1 MKTDRVKFWL
11 KRSRLARVP
20 LMGYRAKLA
29 VSSLASP
36 AANIARWTLS
46 SREYTNFT
54 YDLDERNRTYLA
66 HFLSVATGRTVSD
79 MLGYFAELEGDE
91 QLRGHIR
98 DTIRGSELRGVCDE
112 EPRYGR
118 RLGWY
123 ALVRATKPTVVVE
136 TGVDKGLG
144 SCVLAAALLR
154 NAQEGRPGTY
164 FGLDINPDAGLLF
177 KAPYDACGRIVYDD
191 SLATLRAFEQP
202 IDLFINDSDHSAEHE
217 AREYE
222 LVARKLSE
230 RAFVIGDNAH
240 TNTVLADFALA
251 HRRRFLFF
259 KDQPKNHWYG
269 GAGIGL
275 AFP

>member
-1 MKTDRVKFWL
+1 MKRTAVNAWL
-11 KRSRLARVP
+11 KRSRFARVP
-20 LMGYRAKLA
+20 LMGYRAQMAL
-29 VSSLASP
+29 SSLGSP
-36 AANIARWTLS
+36 AVRIARWTLT

-54 YDLDERNRTYLA
+54 YDLDDRNRTYLA
-66 HFLSVATGRTVSD
+66 HFLAVATGRPVPE

-91 QLRGHIR
+91 RLRAHIR
-98 DTIRGSELRGVCDE
+98 DTIRSSVFRGVCDE

-123 ALVRATKPTVVVE
+123 ALVRATKPGVVVE

-144 SCVLAAALLR
+144 SCTLAAALLR
-154 NAQEGRPGTY
+154 NAEEGKPGAY

-177 KAPYDACGRIVYDD
+177 RAPYDQAGRILYGD
-191 SLATLRAFEQP
+191 SLLTLRAFDRS
-202 IDLFINDSDHSAEHE
+202 IDLFVNDSDHSVEHE
-217 AREYE
+217 AREYQI
-222 LVARKLSE
+222 VADKLTK

-240 TNTVLADFALA
+240 TNTGLAEFAEA
-251 HRRRFLFF
+251 SGRKFLFF
-259 KDQPKNHWYG
+259 KEQPKDHWYG

>member
-1 MKTDRVKFWL
+1 MKTDRVKYWL

-29 VSSLASP
+29 VSSLAAP
-36 AANIARWTLS
+36 AVNMARWTLS

-54 YDLDERNRTYLA
+54 YDLDECNRLYLA
-66 HFLSVATGRTVSD
+66 HFLSVATGRTVAD
-79 MLGYFAELEGDE
+79 MLGYFAELESDE
-91 QLRGHIR
+91 RLRAHIR
-98 DTIRGSELRGVCDE
+98 DTIRNSDLRGVCDE

-123 ALVRATKPTVVVE
+123 ALVRATKPAVVVE

-144 SCVLAAALLR
+144 SCTLAAALLR
-154 NAQEGRPGTY
+154 NAQEGRGGTY
-164 FGLDINPDAGLLF
+164 FGLDINPDAGLLLA
-177 KAPYDACGRIVYDD
+177 APYDACARIVYGD
-191 SLATLRAFEQP
+191 SLATLGAFERP

-222 LVARKLSE
+222 LVAPKLSE
-230 RAFVIGDNAH
+230 HALIVGDNAH
-240 TNTVLADFALA
+240 TNTRLAEFALA
-251 HRRRFLFF
+251 HGRRFLFF
-259 KDQPKNHWYG
+259 KDQPKDHWYG

-275 AFP
+275 AFR